1 MHGGSIVQDLV
12 LLYALALV
20 LLLIGGRLRAPV
32 IVSLI
37 ATGVIAGPGGLA
49 LVHSEETVTVLS
61 EIGIALLLFMV
72 GLDLSFGEVRR
83 LWRKVVVGGGA
94 QMVGTMAVTA
104 PIAYVLL
111 GSRVETAVFVGVF
124 VAVSNT
130 SIIIRELARR
140 NELHAPHGSLAV
152 GILLLQDLA
161 ALVALVLAPV
171 LLGATDAPGLGRSL
185 LQLAVIAIALAAVT
199 RFLLPV
205 LFRLA
210 TLSGREAFGLMVLVA
225 SLGTAWL
232 ASALGLSMTIGA
244 FLAGLVIDESEFS
257 HQIHAEIRP
266 LRDLLSSLF
275 FISVGLL
282 VQPAALAPVFPW
294 VVGAAL
300 AIVALKTFGAT
311 LALRLARVPHR
322 VAATTALG
330 LAQIGEFSFVLGNA
344 AVSHGAIAPDAWQ
357 VLLAASVLTMMA
369 TPWLVGVAPAFG
381 EWVSGGREAGVEA
394 EPGPREELT
403 GHVLIL
409 GFGVGGR
416 LIAWALRGVQT
427 PHVVLELDGT
437 TVRDAVAQG
446 HHILYGDA
454 TAAEPLRAAGV
465 ERAAAVVGVLS
476 DPGASE
482 RAIRAVRELN
492 RTVPI
497 LVRTR
502 YRAEAERMIR
512 AGATRAVAEELEA
525 SLEVMAQL
533 LVRLDVPGNV
543 TEQLVGDARRLMATS
558 SARAVAAPPA
568 PSDQVAGLLG
578 ATPVSSY
585 QLTTGDWA
593 VGRTLAAV
601 NLRAETGATILAL
614 KRGGTTLAPPTV
626 DWEFAAGDVVYVVGD
641 EASVRQGRARLVT
654 GGAPGEDRSPQAI
667 ESV

>member
-1 MHGGSIVQDLV
+1 MHGSFIVQDLV
-12 LLYALALV
+12 LLYALAIV
-20 LLLIGGRLRAPV
+20 LLLIGGRLRAPA

-37 ATGVIAGPGGLA
+37 ATGVIAGPGGFGF
-49 LVHSEETVTVLS
+49 VGSEETVTALS

-72 GLDLSFGEVRR
+72 GLDLSFSEVRR

-94 QMVGTMAVTA
+94 QVVGTMAVTA
-104 PIAYVLL
+104 PIAYALL
-111 GSRVETAVFVGVF
+111 GGRLETALFVGFF
-124 VAVSNT
+124 VAISNT
-130 SIIIRELARR
+130 SIIIRELTRR

-171 LLGATDAPGLGRSL
+171 LFGSTDAPSLGRTL
-185 LQLAVIAIALAAVT
+185 IQLAVIAVSLTAVT
-199 RFLLPV
+199 RFLLPL

-210 TLSGREAFGLMVLVA
+210 TVSGREAFGLMVLVA

-232 ASALGLSMTIGA
+232 ASVLGLSMTVGA

-275 FISVGLL
+275 FISIGLL
-282 VQPAALAPVFPW
+282 VQPAALAPVLHW
-294 VVGAAL
+294 VVGVAL
-300 AIVALKTFGAT
+300 AIVVLKTFGAT

-322 VAATTALG
+322 VALTTALG
-330 LAQIGEFSFVLGNA
+330 LAQIGEFSFVLGGS
-344 AVSHGAIAPDAWQ
+344 AVANGAIDPEAWQ
-357 VLLAASVLTMMA
+357 VLLAASVLTMMV

-381 EWVSGGREAGVEA
+381 GWVAGGRAETGMPEAA
-394 EPGPREELT
+394 PREELT

-427 PHVVLELDGT
+427 PHVILELDGVA
-437 TVRDAVAQG
+437 VRDAAAQG

-454 TAAEPLRAAGV
+454 TAAEPLQAAGV
-465 ERAAAVVGVLS
+465 TRAAAVVAVLS

-482 RAIRAVRELN
+482 RAVRAVRALN
-492 RTVPI
+492 RNVPVI
-497 LVRTR
+497 VRTR
-502 YRAEAERMIR
+502 YRAEAERMVR

-525 SLEVMAQL
+525 SLEVMAHL

-543 TEQLVGDARRLMATS
+543 TEELVGDARRLMAS
-558 SARAVAAPPA
+558 STARNVAAPA
-568 PSDQVAGLLG
+568 ASSDQVAGLLG

-585 QLTTGDWA
+585 QLTAGDRA
-593 VGRTLAAV
+593 VGQSLTAV
-601 NLRAETGATILAL
+601 NLRAATGATILAV
-614 KRGGTTLAPPTV
+614 KRGGTTLAPPAV
-626 DWEFAAGDVVYVVGD
+626 DWVFAAGDVLYVVGD
-641 EASVRQGRARLVT
+641 EASVRNARAWL
-654 GGAPGEDRSPQAI
+654 GAGDTPAPDRSPQRV

>member
-1 MHGGSIVQDLV
+1 VHGSSIVQDLV

-20 LLLIGGRLRAPV
+20 LLLLGGRLRAPV

-37 ATGVIAGPGGLA
+37 ATGVIAGPGGLG
-49 LVHSEETVTVLS
+49 LVGSEETVTTLS

-72 GLDLSFGEVRR
+72 GLDLSFSEVRR
-83 LWRKVVVGGGA
+83 LWRKVVVGGSA
-94 QMVGTMAVTA
+94 QMLGTMAVTA
-104 PIAYVLL
+104 PIAYALL
-111 GSRVETAVFVGVF
+111 GKRTETALFVGFF
-124 VAVSNT
+124 VAISST
-130 SIIIRELARR
+130 SIIVRELTRR
-140 NELHAPHGSLAV
+140 NEMHSPHGSLAV

-161 ALVALVLAPV
+161 ALVALVLMPV
-171 LLGATDAPGLGRSL
+171 IFGASDAPGLGGTL
-185 LQLAVIAIALAAVT
+185 LQLGVIAVALTVAT
-199 RFLLPV
+199 RFLLPL

-232 ASALGLSMTIGA
+232 ASVLGLSMTVGA

-282 VQPAALAPVFPW
+282 VQPAAIVPVLPW
-294 VVGAAL
+294 VLGVAVV
-300 AIVALKTFGAT
+300 IIALKTFGAT

-330 LAQIGEFSFVLGNA
+330 LAQIGEFSLVLGTSAVASGALA
-344 AVSHGAIAPDAWQ
+344 AGDWQ
-357 VLLAASVLTMMA
+357 VLLAASVVTMMA
-369 TPWLVGVAPAFG
+369 TPWLVSVAPAFG
-381 EWVSGGREAGVEA
+381 GRVGGGREAAAPREA
-394 EPGPREELT
+394 GPRGELS

-416 LIAWALRGVQT
+416 LIAWALRGVET
-427 PHVVLELDGT
+427 PHVILELEGA
-437 TVRDAVAQG
+437 TVRDAAAHG
-446 HHILYGDA
+446 HNILYGDA
-454 TAAEPLRAAGV
+454 TAAEPLKAAGV
-465 ERAAAVVGVLS
+465 LRASAVVGVLS
-476 DPGASE
+476 DPGATE
-482 RAIRAVRELN
+482 RAIRAVRSLN
-492 RTVPI
+492 REVPI

-502 YRAEAERMIR
+502 YRGEAERMIR

-543 TEQLVGDARRLMATS
+543 TEELVADARRSMATS
-558 SARAVAAPPA
+558 TARPVSAPPTS
-568 PSDQVAGLLG
+568 SDQVAGLLG

-585 QLTTGDWA
+585 QLTAADWA
-593 VGRTLAAV
+593 VGRSLPTV
-601 NLRAETGATILAL
+601 NLRAETGVTILAL
-614 KRGGTTLAPPTV
+614 RREGTALAPPPL
-626 DWEFAAGDVVYVVGD
+626 DWVFASADILYVVGD
-641 EASVRQGRARLVT
+641 EPSIRRARARLRT
-654 GGAPGEDRSPQAI
+654 GGGDEDQSPQAV